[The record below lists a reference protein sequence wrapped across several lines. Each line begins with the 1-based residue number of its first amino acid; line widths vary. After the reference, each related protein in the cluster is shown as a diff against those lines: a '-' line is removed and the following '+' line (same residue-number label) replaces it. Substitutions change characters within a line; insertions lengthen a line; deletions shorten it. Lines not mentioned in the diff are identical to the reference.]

1 MMITYKDERGEEA
14 AVMIDK
20 IICFKRGVSEDV
32 SIIYLTTGNILV
44 SKDSIKSLMD
54 RVNEIRQ
61 GEK

>member
-1 MMITYKDERGEEA
+1 MMLAYKDERGEEA

-32 SIIYLTTGNILV
+32 SIIHLTTGNILV
-44 SKDSIKSLMD
+44 SKDSVECLMN
-54 RVNEIRQ
+54 RVNEIRE